1 VATFSFS
8 QKKQQVD
15 ELIYT
20 EIGCQ
25 KQVDPCAK
33 DVLSLLLTA
42 HDEAGQL
49 MTERRDE
56 LMTLVMAGY
65 ETTTTALVWAIYW
78 TIKLPEIQRQ
88 TEE

>member
-1 VATFSFS
+1 MNSS
-8 QKKQQVD
+8 IQKLLVR
-15 ELIYT
+15 
-20 EIGCQ
+20 

-49 MTERRDE
+49 MTDEEIRDE

-65 ETTTTALVWAIYW
+65 ETTTTFGMGYILDN
-78 TIKLPEIQRQ
+78 
-88 TEE
+88 